1 MSPTLLEGVAMLIVL
16 VVAWQI
22 GIRLAPE
29 IMRVVREAYAQL
41 LSVGEHK
48 SSADNRSAPKEFPS
62 DREN

>member
-1 MSPTLLEGVAMLIVL
+1 MSPTLLEGVAVLIVL

-29 IMRVVREAYAQL
+29 IMRILQQAYAQL

-48 SSADNRSAPKEFPS
+48 PNADNQPAPKEFPS

>member
-41 LSVGEHK
+41 LSVGDPK
-48 SSADNRSAPKEFPS
+48 RNADNQSAPKEFPS

>member
-29 IMRVVREAYAQL
+29 IIRLLREAYAQL
-41 LSVGEHK
+41 LSVGDPK
-48 SSADNRSAPKEFPS
+48 RNADDQPAPKEFHS